1 MSGSITGS
9 IKALIGADTGDYK
22 KAMSEVVSS
31 TTSAMSKVQ
40 SSMTNSTN
48 SIVSRVGSIMGQLS
62 STIPS
67 KLNGLK
73 TSMVAPFS
81 AAGGQIQ
88 RVIASIGEKIPQPIK
103 KGFGVVSKA
112 ASETSSLVAKGLNG
126 IVKTTT
132 SIGTKVGSGLTN
144 AFNKAGTKA
153 ASALSK
159 MGSKTND
166 VTDATSG
173 LIKKVAGIGAA
184 YAIAQKGISMISG
197 AITGLVGDLNEGSA
211 TWKTFNANMENIGM
225 GKKEIAGVKKELQD
239 FATQTIYSASE
250 MATTYSQ
257 LAAVGIKNTDK

>member
-103 KGFGVVSKA
+103 KALELSQK
-112 ASETSSLVAKGLNG
+112 LQAKLR
-126 IVKTTT
+126 
-132 SIGTKVGSGLTN
+132 
-144 AFNKAGTKA
+144 A
-153 ASALSK
+153 
-159 MGSKTND
+159 
-166 VTDATSG
+166 
-173 LIKKVAGIGAA
+173 
-184 YAIAQKGISMISG
+184 
-197 AITGLVGDLNEGSA
+197 
-211 TWKTFNANMENIGM
+211 
-225 GKKEIAGVKKELQD
+225 
-239 FATQTIYSASE
+239 
-250 MATTYSQ
+250 
-257 LAAVGIKNTDK
+257 